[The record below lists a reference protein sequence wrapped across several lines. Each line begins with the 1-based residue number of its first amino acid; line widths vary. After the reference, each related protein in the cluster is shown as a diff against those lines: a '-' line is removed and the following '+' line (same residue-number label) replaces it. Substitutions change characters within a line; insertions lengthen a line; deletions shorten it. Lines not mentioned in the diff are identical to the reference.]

1 MNRLINNEKMDQS
14 EALASTVVE
23 LSDKDLEQVVG
34 GCGAHE
40 HNWNECDFECGERRR
55 CGNDLLS
62 DLLELL

>member
-1 MNRLINNEKMDQS
+1 MNRLINNEKMNQN
-14 EALASTVVE
+14 ETLASAIVE

-34 GCGAHE
+34 GCGD
-40 HNWNECDFECGERRR
+40 NECHPQHGCGYDWERRS